1 MSCYFMSSY
10 VMLWCITLCYVI
22 LCDIVLPYV
31 TQYHIIFCY
40 VMLYCISSALTITYD
55 HFGKALDTH
64 TYTRTQMRTII
75 GRKMRIR

>member
-1 MSCYFMSSY
+1 MG
-10 VMLWCITLCYVI
+10 CYVVLFYVKLCHVMVYHI
-22 LCDIVLPYV
+22 MLCDIVLPYV